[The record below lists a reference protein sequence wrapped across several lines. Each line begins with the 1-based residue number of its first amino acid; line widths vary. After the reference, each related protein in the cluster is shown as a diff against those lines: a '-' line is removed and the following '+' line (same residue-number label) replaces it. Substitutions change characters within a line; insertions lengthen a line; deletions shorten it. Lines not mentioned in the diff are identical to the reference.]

1 MFRRKKCIHHTDLAP
16 GICAPLLWGLMVSCW
31 EDKSEFPWS
40 IKSVK
45 FPDDL
50 NEYQLRN

>member
-1 MFRRKKCIHHTDLAP
+1 MFHHTDLAP
-16 GICAPLLWGLMVSCW
+16 GIFEPLLWGLMVSYW

-50 NEYQLRN
+50 NEYELRN